1 MTSFSKCEFLTGYT
15 RPSLDCPGIVWNT
28 RMRVQVARKR
38 ETCDQL
44 SAGMR
49 MLAQTI
55 RQRAIIR
62 GAGGGTPGLPA
73 GAGGGVRTA
82 YNYYTHN
89 YYTHAHR

>member
-1 MTSFSKCEFLTGYT
+1 
-15 RPSLDCPGIVWNT
+15 
-28 RMRVQVARKR
+28 MRVQVARKR

-82 YNYYTHN
+82 YNYYTHALI
-89 YYTHAHR
+89 YGVGHACATQSATYPCCACAPRVNE